1 MGAAAG
7 AAVRAG
13 EGHDPHIPFQRLFA
27 PVVDGL
33 QLRSPVELNVD
44 GVVFIKILIGLSL
57 NLQQLLPGNISVEV
71 DGHDVR
77 THVEPHIIAV
87 KPLADQ
93 PGADVLSGVL
103 LHVVEPPT
111 PVDGTGDS
119 FPNFHG
125 SVHIVENHAVFF
137 MDVRHSRSVQN
148 AVIGRLSAPLR
159 VEGRAV

>member
-13 EGHDPHIPFQRLFA
+13 EGHDPHIPLQRLFT
-27 PVVDGL
+27 PIVDGL

-57 NLQQLLPGNISVEV
+57 DLQQLLPGNIGVEV

-77 THVEPHIIAV
+77 AHVKSHIVAV

-93 PGADVLSGVL
+93 PGTDMLSGVL
-103 LHVVEPPT
+103 LHVVEPPL

>member
-44 GVVFIKILIGLSL
+44 GVVFVKILIGLSL
-57 NLQQLLPGNISVEV
+57 DLQQLLPGNISVEV

-77 THVEPHIIAV
+77 AHVKSHIVAV
-87 KPLADQ
+87 KPLTDQ
-93 PGADVLSGVL
+93 PGTDVLSGVL
-103 LHVVEPPT
+103 LHMVKPPS
-111 PVDGTGDS
+111 PVNGAGDS
-119 FPNFHG
+119 FPDFHG

-137 MDVRHSRSVQN
+137 VDVRHHCSVQN

>member
-33 QLRSPVELNVD
+33 QLRPSVELNVD
-44 GVVFIKILIGLSL
+44 GVVFIKVLIGLSL
-57 NLQQLLPGNISVEV
+57 DLQQLLPGNISVEV

-77 THVEPHIIAV
+77 AHVKSHIVAV

-93 PGADVLSGVL
+93 PG
-103 LHVVEPPT
+103 PPT
-111 PVDGTGDS
+111 PVDGAGDS